1 MAEQED
7 IEKIKRDVQ
16 FYSEKYFKLRK
27 EFIELKTSSLKFK
40 IKKNT
45 DKVFSVLL
53 VFLKTSEEGIT
64 FKDRLKM
71 FVKTMWAWARN
82 GFKLEEEQTAQAR
95 LEICED
101 CTHLNK
107 VSYQCDMCGCMMKKK
122 TKISGASCPL
132 SKW

>member
-1 MAEQED
+1 MS
-7 IEKIKRDVQ
+7 KKQ

-107 VSYQCDMCGCMMKKK
+107 VSYQCDMCGCMMEKK

>member
-122 TKISGASCPL
+122 TKLSGASCPL